1 MNNDNN
7 DNNDKNILTETLVD
21 RYTTLIKHD
30 IIGGSDLNKNHPRGG
45 FLPIVLCKKKKQD
58 DDTLNNREF
67 LNKKTNSMS
76 IKDILSNR
84 RNNK

>member
-1 MNNDNN
+1 MNTDNN
-7 DNNDKNILTETLVD
+7 DHNILTETLVD
-21 RYTTLIKHD
+21 RYTSLINHNN
-30 IIGGSDLNKNHPRGG
+30 IGGSDLDKNHPRGG
-45 FLPIVLCKKKKQD
+45 FLPIVLCKKKKQEEA
-58 DDTLNNREF
+58 TVNNREF